1 MKGPIIRPVAFCPHY
16 QIEAYV
22 IETTRIP
29 SGQTFWHCQLCLKW
43 HRLTPSAMGR
53 GSEIVGIEKNR
64 AAQEE
69 QCH

>member
-43 HRLTPSAMGR
+43 HILASAGPR
-53 GSEIVGIEKNR
+53 NFFTAAAPDKKQTKQEIIS
-64 AAQEE
+64 
-69 QCH
+69 